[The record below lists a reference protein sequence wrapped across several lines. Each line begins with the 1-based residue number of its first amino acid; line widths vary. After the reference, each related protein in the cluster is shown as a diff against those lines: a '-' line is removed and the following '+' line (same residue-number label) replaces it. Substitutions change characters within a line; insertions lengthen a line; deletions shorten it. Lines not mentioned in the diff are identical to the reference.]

1 MFPEMLDHHAP
12 IKIVRI
18 QHCRCPFV
26 NMEIKELMG
35 LQHRDRFLKCAHH
48 TGLQVDWSL
57 NRDSRKVVKTK
68 LRQAER
74 EYKFRRSL
82 KVARMPVLNGR

>member
-18 QHCRCPFV
+18 QHCCCPFV

-35 LQHRDRFLKCAHH
+35 LQRRVRFLKCA
-48 TGLQVDWSL
+48 LQVDWSL

-74 EYKFRRSL
+74 EYTFRRSL